1 MYLSTHKVQV
11 RYLSFIYI
19 LAFFGVRKIPCV
31 FVESS
36 TYRQLVKKFRN
47 YVFFPK
53 FGYRN
58 YRYDPVYVCQKN
70 LLIAQTIFLFDQKTN
85 VRLLSPSKIA
95 KKLPTKLFPPIVL
108 YSFTFSQMGLIQM
121 LFIAVLW
128 IRIRMDPELLSGTR
142 SGIIVPDPDPAK
154 YERSYK

>member
-58 YRYDPVYVCQKN
+58 YRYDQVYVCQKN

-95 KKLPTKLFPPIVL
+95 KKIANQTISSD
-108 YSFTFSQMGLIQM
+108 SFRQLHIQLDGPYLDAVHCSVVDPDPRGSGTFVWNQ
-121 LFIAVLW
+121 
-128 IRIRMDPELLSGTR
+128 IRNYCTR
-142 SGIIVPDPDPAK
+142 SGSSKI
-154 YERSYK
+154 